1 MSGSRFRPATRRAA
15 WLRVLLLGMSK
26 AGKTYTALSVAHHL
40 AKALGIGPEKVGVID
55 AEEVGEGANAVAR
68 SEMLVGEPC
77 ACARCNGR
85 GLVLEGHQVLALPAH
100 RRGPDDYV
108 DAIREAATAGFQVLV
123 IDGITPEWESCLKE
137 VDAAGGNKTAAWG
150 PVTKKHD
157 AFLRAMQSFPGH
169 LLATCRVKDKVE
181 IGEDRKT
188 RDLGAQPIQ
197 RDQIV
202 YEFDV
207 GLWLHRAHARAESRH
222 PPLNERTWDR
232 PGAELADVMLAW
244 ARRGESAQAEHADL
258 IARCLKAIEEAPEAM
273 RDAARSWLAQHGNE
287 PRAHQRMLER
297 LDGAKKSQAD
307 PAKEPAKQ
315 EQKQVAGAPSP
326 EDQVKQWPGVGM
338 IDGPPVKKAGPSR
351 PAKKEGA

>member
-1 MSGSRFRPATRRAA
+1 MSATRFRPATRRAA
-15 WLRVLLLGMSK
+15 FLRVLLLGMSK

-40 AKALGIGPEKVGVID
+40 AKALGLGPDRVGVID
-55 AEEVGEGANAVAR
+55 AEEVGEGASAVAR

-108 DAIREAATAGFQVLV
+108 DAIREAAAAGFEVLV
-123 IDGITPEWESCLKE
+123 IDGITPEWEACLRE
-137 VDAAGGNKTAAWG
+137 VDAAQGNKTAAWG

-157 AFLRAMQSFPGH
+157 AFLRAMQAFAGH
-169 LLATCRVKDKVE
+169 LIVTCRVKDNVE
-181 IGEDRKT
+181 IGEYLKT

-232 PGAELADVMLAW
+232 PGGELADVMLAW
-244 ARRGESAQAEHADL
+244 ARRCQEAEKEQAAL
-258 IARCLKAIEEAPEAM
+258 VARCLKAIEEAPEHM
-273 RDAARSWLAQHGNE
+273 RDAARSWLAVHGGE

-297 LDGAKKSQAD
+297 LEAARGAPQA
-307 PAKEPAKQ
+307 
-315 EQKQVAGAPSP
+315 EQKQETKAKEAQAEPAQP
-326 EDQVKQWPGVGM
+326 QAEQKR
-338 IDGPPVKKAGPSR
+338 GPTR
-351 PAKKEGA
+351 PARKEQ